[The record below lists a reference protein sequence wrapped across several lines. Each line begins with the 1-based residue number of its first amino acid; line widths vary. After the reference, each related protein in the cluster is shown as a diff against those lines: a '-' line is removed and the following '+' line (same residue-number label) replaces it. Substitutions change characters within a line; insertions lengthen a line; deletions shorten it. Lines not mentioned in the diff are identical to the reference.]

1 LPGFALYCAPVA
13 SSQPQGA
20 TDGRTRSVDG
30 DVEAL
35 VARRTSSQQRLL
47 DSSPRREAGSAGE
60 GPDHPGERMS
70 SPTSWVLY
78 VVFMWALGF
87 LTGFGAAMLV
97 TS

>member
-1 LPGFALYCAPVA
+1 
-13 SSQPQGA
+13 
-20 TDGRTRSVDG
+20 
-30 DVEAL
+30 
-35 VARRTSSQQRLL
+35 
-47 DSSPRREAGSAGE
+47 
-60 GPDHPGERMS
+60 MS